1 MQHEH
6 YTHTAPD
13 IPSSTAL
20 SIFFFLLHFLL
31 MQLLF
36 FLLVPFQDFLHSLLC
51 SRPILHTGQFDQQI
65 THDHSIMG
73 TANDKSYD
81 TTHGN
86 LEDDTHQYIHQV
98 HSRPHSVKSLY
109 FVSVHLMQKQQKL
122 DIRLPP
128 DVYVKTHNYSLAGSN
143 PAYLYPVL
151 HTGLRPFRFS
161 SLLCL
166 CERPAL
172 AYSLEL
178 NHVGKDAALKQ

>member
-20 SIFFFLLHFLL
+20 SIFFFLPHFLL

-81 TTHGN
+81 ATH
-86 LEDDTHQYIHQV
+86 DATHDKILAFCIE
-98 HSRPHSVKSLY
+98 PHSKLEIAEHCGYKNTKNFSLY
-109 FVSVHLMQKQQKL
+109 L
-122 DIRLPP
+122 
-128 DVYVKTHNYSLAGSN
+128 
-143 PAYLYPVL
+143 
-151 HTGLRPFRFS
+151 
-161 SLLCL
+161 
-166 CERPAL
+166 
-172 AYSLEL
+172 
-178 NHVGKDAALKQ
+178 

>member
-13 IPSSTAL
+13 IPPSTAL

-51 SRPILHTGQFDQQI
+51 SRPILHTEQFDQQI

-81 TTHGN
+81 TTHDN

-98 HSRPHSVKSLY
+98 SHQDSTPSAVILHLIPPFPTRSKANPAEASQTHHSRPHSVKSLY
-109 FVSVHLMQKQQKL
+109 FVSVHLMQKQQKP
-122 DIRLPP
+122 DIRFPQ
-128 DVYVKTHNYSLAGSN
+128 DAYAKTHNYVSAGSIE
-143 PAYLYPVL
+143 
-151 HTGLRPFRFS
+151 PFI
-161 SLLCL
+161 
-166 CERPAL
+166 
-172 AYSLEL
+172 
-178 NHVGKDAALKQ
+178 